1 MIHSFYSS
9 YRLILKDVSYVCGD
23 SRFAM
28 LNHRMKT
35 RIGGRSAE
43 KMVTAMVVMSMVTAV
58 VVMTMVTAMVVMTL
72 HQKYPWT
79 LI

>member
-1 MIHSFYSS
+1 MFVMYAVT
-9 YRLILKDVSYVCGD
+9 L
-23 SRFAM
+23 
-28 LNHRMKT
+28 RMKT

-43 KMVTAMVVMSMVTAV
+43 KMVTAVMVKSMVTAM